1 MDCVTVVTARV
12 SVEDTVVVMGLELA
26 IFTLSPWVLSTSPWS
41 PAGGG
46 VSGGTSREWG
56 DRPSSSR
63 ATTQL
68 CHQETRVPGRPACNE
83 QLGSKELNCGP
94 LGEPWAREPVGTQLV
109 ASTYLGWNSCWR

>member
-46 VSGGTSREWG
+46 GSDGASRERG

-68 CHQETRVPGRPACNE
+68 CHQKTWLPGRPARTIQPGCT
-83 QLGSKELNCGP
+83 ELNCRL
-94 LGEPWAREPVGTQLV
+94 LGEPWAWEPAGTWLV
-109 ASTYLGWNSCWR
+109 VSTYLDWNSCWR